1 MFSTIRGVASRYRF
15 AMSAPNQPNN
25 PDNNPYSPGG
35 RPGYPAGAGDPFQP
49 GSSGYPAQGGYP
61 GVQPGYTGG
70 PAGYPGGPAG
80 YPGGPAGY
88 PGGQAGYPGGQAG
101 YPGGQGGY
109 PGQPPY
115 PGQPQYPGQPP
126 YASQP
131 QTPGQPPYPGQPL
144 YAGQPGGYL
153 PPEPARPNTVT
164 YAFWC
169 WIGAIAF
176 SLVGLVLILNS
187 PIWDLAIA
195 TARLS
200 ASEAIAAQGAVNV
213 VKSVIVFLFVAVAAF
228 FAFFAYKMWAGRN
241 WSRISITVL
250 GVVCVLLTAA
260 PASREVT
267 IDARTYE
274 APQGQWPFYVT
285 AVLALAAIV
294 LMFLSASNRFFAD
307 SKTYRQAK
315 AYQQFQR

>member
-1 MFSTIRGVASRYRF
+1 
-15 AMSAPNQPNN
+15 MSAPNQPNH

-35 RPGYPAGAGDPFQP
+35 RPGYPAGAGDPYQP

-70 PAGYPGGPAG
+70 PAGYPGG
-80 YPGGPAGY
+80 
-88 PGGQAGYPGGQAG
+88 
-101 YPGGQGGY
+101 QGGY

-115 PGQPQYPGQPP
+115 PGQPQYPGQ
-126 YASQP
+126 AQ
-131 QTPGQPPYPGQPL
+131 YPGQPL
-144 YAGQPGGYL
+144 YPGQPGGYL

-169 WIGAIAF
+169 WIGTIVF

-200 ASEAIAAQGAVNV
+200 SSEAIAAQGAVNV
-213 VKSVIVFLFVAVAAF
+213 VKSIIVFLFVAVAAF

-250 GVVCVLLTAA
+250 GLVCVLLTAV

-294 LMFLSASNRFFAD
+294 LMFLSASNRFFAE

-315 AYQQFQR
+315 AYQQFPR